1 MAFNKAFAY
10 GESESILDS
19 EVGIVAKTRTA
30 TQAMAKEVDGRK
42 IIKAGTLF
50 TGTSE
55 LGVFLEDYDMT
66 DTDKCPVAIV
76 FQGRLKAEKVSD
88 EAKAKKADLAA
99 AGLYLV

>member
-76 FQGRLKAEKVSD
+76 FQGRLKVEKVSD